1 MTEAETL
8 RSRLSRKPIVVAPG
22 VYDPFTAL
30 IASRAGFTSLYV
42 SGAAIAYTKLGRPD
56 IGLVTM
62 TEVTDTLALIRDRVD
77 SHLIVDADTGYGN
90 ALNVVRTVR
99 EFERAGATAIQLED
113 QDFPKRCGHLDGKAL
128 IPAQEMCGKIRAAV
142 DTRRSRETLIVAR
155 TDAVAVEGFER
166 AIERAAMYREAGA
179 DMLFV
184 EAPRSSG
191 DLARIDLGA
200 RPERAADGEHG
211 RRRQDAD
218 ASGGRTGND
227 RLFAG
232 DLPRRHR
239 ARVRL
244 HGERVLQFAC
254 DPRLQRA
261 VPQPHA
267 RLHRHQRADRH
278 ARDDG
283 ARSAVRN
290 AGATGRQEDERSPVT
305 TLDPV
310 TLAVLNGRLVQIAD
324 EMDATLYRSAFNPII
339 AEAHDACHGLYHAET
354 GATLVQGT
362 SGLPIFVGA
371 MAFAVKAVIDKVG
384 RDGGLDPGD
393 TYLFNDPYDGGTHL
407 NDFRLVRPLMR
418 GGRVFAWIASVGHWL
433 DIGGNVPGNYNP
445 KATESFQEGVRI
457 PPVKL
462 IRAGVVQQDIIDILA
477 ANSRVPQ
484 SNWGDLNGQ
493 INALD
498 LGERRLHALLDEY
511 GDETITAALAV
522 LSSRAE
528 ALMRANIA
536 ALPDGTYSYDD
547 FLDNDGVIDTPLRIA
562 LDLTIAGDR
571 MTLDFSRSAPPCDG
585 PLNIARSTAI
595 ACCYVALKHIF
606 IDVPANAGCL
616 VPIEFNIPDTTLL
629 AVSAPRPVAG
639 YTETILRV
647 IDVIF
652 GAFAKA
658 APERAQGSP
667 FATINALSL
676 AGWRE
681 QRRRWIMFCFFG
693 GGLGGNPESD
703 GLNHSNNPISTA
715 TIPPVEILESL
726 YPVMFTQWALRPDS
740 GGPGRNRGGL
750 GAIYEVEALA
760 EAGADVFLIGE
771 RGKYPPFGVNG
782 GGPAA
787 LNRFIYETDQGEMTP
802 PMVSKVTDIRIRR
815 GQKVR
820 LETPGGGG
828 FGDPATREPARVV
841 RDVELGYISRESAR
855 RDYEVVLRDDGTL
868 DAEATA
874 KARAGTPA

>member
-1 MTEAETL
+1 MTA
-8 RSRLSRKPIVVAPG
+8 
-22 VYDPFTAL
+22 
-30 IASRAGFTSLYV
+30 
-42 SGAAIAYTKLGRPD
+42 
-56 IGLVTM
+56 
-62 TEVTDTLALIRDRVD
+62 
-77 SHLIVDADTGYGN
+77 
-90 ALNVVRTVR
+90 
-99 EFERAGATAIQLED
+99 
-113 QDFPKRCGHLDGKAL
+113 
-128 IPAQEMCGKIRAAV
+128 
-142 DTRRSRETLIVAR
+142 
-155 TDAVAVEGFER
+155 
-166 AIERAAMYREAGA
+166 
-179 DMLFV
+179 
-184 EAPRSSG
+184 
-191 DLARIDLGA
+191 
-200 RPERAADGEHG
+200 
-211 RRRQDAD
+211 
-218 ASGGRTGND
+218 
-227 RLFAG
+227 
-232 DLPRRHR
+232 
-239 ARVRL
+239 
-244 HGERVLQFAC
+244 
-254 DPRLQRA
+254 
-261 VPQPHA
+261 
-267 RLHRHQRADRH
+267 
-278 ARDDG
+278 
-283 ARSAVRN
+283 
-290 AGATGRQEDERSPVT
+290 
-305 TLDPV
+305 LDPV

-362 SGLPIFVGA
+362 SGLPIFVGT
-371 MAFAVKAVIDKVG
+371 MAFAVKAVIDKVTN
-384 RDGGLDPGD
+384 DGHLEAGD
-393 TYLFNDPYDGGTHL
+393 TYIFNDPYDGGTHL
-407 NDFRLVRPLMR
+407 NDFRLVRPLLR

-462 IRAGVVQQDIIDILA
+462 IRAGTIQQDIVDILS

-511 GDETITAALAV
+511 GEDTITAAFAA
-522 LSSRAE
+522 LSFRAE

-536 ALPDGTYSYDD
+536 ALPDGIYTYDD
-547 FLDNDGVIDTPLRIA
+547 FLDNDGVTDVPLRIA
-562 LDLTIAGDR
+562 LDLTIAGDTMR
-571 MTLDFSRSAPPCDG
+571 LDFSRSAPPCDG

-606 IDVPANAGCL
+606 TDVPANAGCL
-616 VPIEFNIPDTTLL
+616 APIEFNIPDTTLL

-681 QRRRWIMFCFFG
+681 HRRRWIMFCFFG

-726 YPVMFTQWALRPDS
+726 YPVVFTQWALRPDS

-750 GAIYEVEALA
+750 GAIYEIEALA
-760 EAGADVFLIGE
+760 EDGADVFLIGE

-787 LNRFIYETDQGEMTP
+787 LNRFVHETDQGERTP
-802 PMVSKVTDIRIRR
+802 PLVSKVTDIRIRR

-828 FGDPATREPARVV
+828 FGDPATREPARIV
-841 RDVELGYISRESAR
+841 RDVQLGYISRHAAR
-855 RDYEVVLRDDGTL
+855 RDYKVVLRQDGSL
-868 DAEATA
+868 DADATA
-874 KARAGTPA
+874 KARTGTPT